1 MTNTE
6 ASTSTSTSTSTPGQ
20 GLAITGLVLGCV
32 SIFMFW
38 MYAIVP
44 ILAIIFSGVS
54 MNKAKKAGLKPNGMA
69 IAGLVLGIIFTIPG
83 VIIGLTIIAGY

>member
-1 MTNTE
+1 MTNT
-6 ASTSTSTSTSTPGQ
+6 APPPPPAPAKGQ
-20 GLAITGLVLGCV
+20 GMAIAGLVLGCV

-38 MYAIVP
+38 LYAIVP

-54 MNKAKKAGLKPNGMA
+54 MNQAKKAGAKPNGMA

-83 VIIGLTIIAGY
+83 LIVAFAIISGL